1 MQHIQ
6 ANANVRPVD
15 PQDAHQLVRCVARN
29 RLSQPGRRPA
39 APRCRPQEDRRRRW
53 RLRAGSAPDTPASL
67 ARTPRAAAPSRPAGR
82 QPAVA
87 FSRSLVTWGVFAGV
101 TALYLLEPT
110 GLARRDIFVKLP
122 IVGGFWQKRLDA
134 LERKD

>member
-1 MQHIQ
+1 M
-6 ANANVRPVD
+6 
-15 PQDAHQLVRCVARN
+15 
-29 RLSQPGRRPA
+29 
-39 APRCRPQEDRRRRW
+39 
-53 RLRAGSAPDTPASL
+53 SAPLIP
-67 ARTPRAAAPSRPAGR
+67 RTLINYPL
-82 QPAVA
+82 
-87 FSRSLVTWGVFAGV
+87 SRSLVTWGVFAGV